1 MFRFTIK
8 FKFILLIAT
17 TLLVSLSIFTYV
29 VFNTYEN
36 DKLAYMYDIEILD
49 LKQIETE
56 YMLQVEKS
64 VSVMSTDIIK
74 KILKGRE
81 KNNRKYHVVSLKGK
95 NPTFDQKY
103 PIYEELIKV
112 FNKGVSIGVQKIKVS
127 ERYCIISFLKIDNET
142 YLVKVSEYSEVV
154 ENIKYLREKAIYVSL
169 IVLCASLLVAILFSS
184 SMTNKINE
192 LEKCVV
198 AMEKQKKYFPILLD
212 SNDEVGVLAKSFNK
226 MAKQTFELIDEVNSY
241 NTQLELVIKE
251 RTAGLNKSIKIQ
263 RAMMSVVSQGFF
275 MINNKRLVV
284 GDYSDSI
291 KKILGMEVK
300 NKDILD
306 FIDFPEKKETVV
318 KLIEMMFME
327 PIPFSSIVE
336 LIPREV
342 KTDKLKVIVVEF
354 NAIRNRENK
363 IVALVITLTDITEKK
378 ELEKFAEKERRESR
392 QILKLARGRRQFVSI
407 LNYTSNSISFYHEK
421 NDYSLEDKVV
431 FKRFLHSLK
440 GLISMFYMD
449 DITQYIHEVETEEL
463 KLLISDN
470 YGEFVKDV
478 IKKIDEF
485 FFEFVKNREDILAI
499 GNWRDARDVNKFS
512 VSKLESL
519 INEFRPLSSSLLIRK
534 MEWALLFV
542 GFEEI
547 INEIEEEVQNHAF
560 KVNKKINLKKLNHGE
575 IRVSSS
581 KVVELTTVLNHILKN
596 SIDHGIE
603 SENIRSGKG
612 KSLEGNILIE
622 SEINDESLIVKV
634 SDDGRGIDTEVLIKK
649 AKENGVEI
657 DFDDI
662 NEVKNLVFKNSFS
675 TSETLT
681 LTSGRGVGMGAV
693 KQIVE
698 QLGGKIVIGVNENF
712 NCGTM
717 FYLKIPIRAV
727 CNYGTYLTAAT

>member
-103 PIYEELIKV
+103 PIYEELIKM

-378 ELEKFAEKERRESR
+378 ELEKVAEKERRESR

>member
-103 PIYEELIKV
+103 PIYEELIKM